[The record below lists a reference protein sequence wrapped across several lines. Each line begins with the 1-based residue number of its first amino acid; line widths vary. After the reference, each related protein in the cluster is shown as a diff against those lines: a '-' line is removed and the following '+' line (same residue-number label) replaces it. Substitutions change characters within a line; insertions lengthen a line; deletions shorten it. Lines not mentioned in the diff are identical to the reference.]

1 MRRVSILIGLA
12 LPLAGFAFDTAPYDA
27 VSKGNALY
35 QAGDYEAA
43 AEHYAAAAAALPN
56 TAEIQFNQG
65 NVYFKRYDL
74 EQAIEHYTRALD
86 TSDRRLESRIK
97 YNLGNVKYQ
106 QALGAM
112 QSFQDAATPL
122 RAAVAYYRDS
132 LKLDRGAPDTRY
144 NLELANRLLGEIQR
158 QKVQAQENAEIRNQ
172 QTSRNQGQPFRE
184 QSEEQRSSD
193 RDAERDAE
201 QSALPRQ
208 AQQSSQNEASTVN
221 TAQTQQGA
229 TPQDLSAEAAERLV
243 DIIRERARAAES
255 QRQQSRRARMRDLQ
269 VEKYW

>member
-1 MRRVSILIGLA
+1 MRRISILAGLA
-12 LPLAGFAFDTAPYDA
+12 VPLAGFAFDTAPYDA

-43 AEHYAAAAAALPN
+43 AAHYATAAAALPN

-74 EQAIEHYTRALD
+74 EKAIEHYTRALD

-122 RAAVAYYRDS
+122 RAAMTYYRDS

-184 QSEEQRSSD
+184 QSEEQRSS
-193 RDAERDAE
+193 ERDAAGPE
-201 QSALPRQ
+201 PR
-208 AQQSSQNEASTVN
+208 
-221 TAQTQQGA
+221 GGR
-229 TPQDLSAEAAERLV
+229 AAGGYHS
-243 DIIRERARAAES
+243 RARPGGGEPASAIAP
-255 QRQQSRRARMRDLQ
+255 RPHARSSGGEVL
-269 VEKYW
+269 VGKSKVSH

>member
-1 MRRVSILIGLA
+1 MRWISIPAGLA
-12 LPLAGFAFDTAPYDA
+12 VPLAGFEFDTAPYDA
-27 VSKGNALY
+27 VSKGNVFY
-35 QAGDYEAA
+35 QAGD
-43 AEHYAAAAAALPN
+43 YAAAAAALPN

-65 NVYFKRYDL
+65 NVYFKQYDL
-74 EQAIEHYTRALD
+74 EKAIEYYTRALD
-86 TSDRRLESRIK
+86 TSDCRLESRIK

-122 RAAVAYYRDS
+122 RAAMTYYRDS
-132 LKLDRGAPDTRY
+132 LKLDRGPPDTRY

-229 TPQDLSAEAAERLV
+229 TPQDLSPEAAERLV
-243 DIIRERARAAES
+243 DIIRESARAAEGR
-255 QRQQSRRARMRDLQ
+255 RQQSRRARMRDLQ